1 MAYIS
6 DPDGLETMGG
16 KLFHSETNV
25 SRGKMY
31 LENFLSAAF

>member
-16 KLFHSETNV
+16 NCFTLRQMFQEE
-25 SRGKMY
+25 RCII
-31 LENFLSAAF
+31 ENFLCAAF